1 MNSYKGL
8 QQGQILMV
16 DFNPTS
22 GHEQKGYRPALVV
35 SNSDFNQLCG
45 GMVKLMPITSN
56 TKPFPLPL
64 ALPYLINIHGVV
76 ELDQERTLDLSDRGF
91 KVVDEVT
98 TDFMEKLK
106 KVNFATY

>member
-56 TKPFPLPL
+56 TKPFPLIL
-64 ALPYLINIHGVV
+64 AGNFFNIFLVFV

>member
-56 TKPFPLPL
+56 PKPFPLHL
-64 ALPYLINIHGVV
+64 ALPYLNNIHGVV
-76 ELDQERTLDLSDRGF
+76 ELDQERTLYLSDRGF